1 MNILIKKKP
10 SELVTPE
17 TINFTELVK
26 NSKTTISLSDEY
38 QSKMIDL
45 LNTEFTE
52 KEQQWYI
59 ANLYIYMN
67 YHPTNDYPI
76 NLENIFKMIGF
87 ANKGNAMKTIKSNFT
102 LDEDYKLLIIPREKK
117 QNAGRSEHEI
127 MLNVDTFK
135 SLCMLAKTDKGKEI
149 RKYYVKLENIH
160 NKIIKQEIEQ
170 QKQLLLEKDQQIKK
184 EQENTVK
191 LLGEKDKYIAQ
202 LKEQETVPILYIGHN
217 PVIKNVHKI
226 GINTQTNKTDI
237 LLRGEQH
244 KSSNPQFEFV
254 FTYETPNASLIE
266 KLVILLLKPFKL
278 SKPEWFTVSY
288 ERMKQIVDFAIIVYD
303 NYHIEESVDNLIEF
317 VSRYRSNRLL
327 NTNNARNHISKDIYE
342 QWFTENA
349 IIIPTAKI
357 STELICNDFYEW
369 YKLLFPNENAHI
381 KLDTG
386 NWSTSFQKEIT
397 NIISDITKLEYKQ
410 GLSFSD
416 RKRGI
421 YFPKCSGFIGFE
433 VKSMNKKLEFF
444 DKSVYDNYI
453 KEFITITNNPKNKVS
468 RKEILDDFLVWVKNN
483 NFVTKNKIMC
493 RNTIS
498 SVFKDVLI
506 ENIENITGLN
516 IQDVCK
522 LTYFG
527 CFVGMSHSK
536 FPFTGNESSPKE
548 LVANSELIK
557 LQINNWVKNPSTKIS
572 KIFRKCIQENNKI
585 TIINVKTIMSSKYNM
600 DLTSNKR
607 KTNWHLVFEKRLDY
621 FFIKS
626 EAIDYYK
633 ELIN

>member
-1 MNILIKKKP
+1 
-10 SELVTPE
+10 
-17 TINFTELVK
+17 
-26 NSKTTISLSDEY
+26 
-38 QSKMIDL
+38 
-45 LNTEFTE
+45 
-52 KEQQWYI
+52 
-59 ANLYIYMN
+59 
-67 YHPTNDYPI
+67 
-76 NLENIFKMIGF
+76 
-87 ANKGNAMKTIKSNFT
+87 
-102 LDEDYKLLIIPREKK
+102 
-117 QNAGRSEHEI
+117 
-127 MLNVDTFK
+127 
-135 SLCMLAKTDKGKEI
+135 
-149 RKYYVKLENIH
+149 
-160 NKIIKQEIEQ
+160 
-170 QKQLLLEKDQQIKK
+170 
-184 EQENTVK
+184 
-191 LLGEKDKYIAQ
+191 
-202 LKEQETVPILYIGHN
+202 
-217 PVIKNVHKI
+217 
-226 GINTQTNKTDI
+226 
-237 LLRGEQH
+237 
-244 KSSNPQFEFV
+244 
-254 FTYETPNASLIE
+254 
-266 KLVILLLKPFKL
+266 
-278 SKPEWFTVSY
+278 
-288 ERMKQIVDFAIIVYD
+288 MKQIVDFAIIVYD

-327 NTNNARNHISKDIYE
+327 NTNKARNHISKDIYE

-349 IIIPTAKI
+349 IIIPNAKI

-557 LQINNWVKNPSTKIS
+557 SQINNWVKNPSTKIS

>member
-1 MNILIKKKP
+1 MIKILN
-10 SELVTPE
+10 E
-17 TINFTELVK
+17 
-26 NSKTTISLSDEY
+26 
-38 QSKMIDL
+38 
-45 LNTEFTE
+45 EFTE
-52 KEQQWYI
+52 QQQQWYI
-59 ANLYIYMN
+59 ANLYIFMH

-76 NLENIFKMIGF
+76 NLENVFKMIGF
-87 ANKGNAMKTIKSNFT
+87 ANKGNAMKTIKSNFI
-102 LDEDYKLLIIPREKK
+102 LDEDYKTSLLPKEKSSW
-117 QNAGRSEHEI
+117 GGSGSEQI

-135 SLCMLAKTDKGKEI
+135 NLCMIAKTDKGKEI

-160 NKIIKQEIEQ
+160 NKIVKEEIEQ
-170 QKQLLLEKDQQIKK
+170 QKLLLEEKDEQIKK

-327 NTNNARNHISKDIYE
+327 NTNKARNHISKDIYE
-342 QWFTENA
+342 HWFKENA
-349 IIIPTAKI
+349 ILIPNAKI

-498 SVFKDVLI
+498 SVFKDVVI
-506 ENIENITGLN
+506 ENIENTTGLK

-522 LTYFG
+522 LTHFG
-527 CFVGMSHSK
+527 CFIGMHHIK
-536 FPFTGNESSPKE
+536 FPFTGNESPIKN
-548 LVANSELIK
+548 LVTNSELIK
-557 LQINNWVKNPSTKIS
+557 IQIDNWIQNSSTKIS
-572 KIFRKCIQENNKI
+572 RIFKKCIDENNKVTMI
-585 TIINVKTIMSSKYNM
+585 DVKKIMNSKYNI

-607 KTNWHLVFEKRLDY
+607 KTNWHLVFGKILDY

-626 EAIDYYK
+626 EAINYYRT
-633 ELIN
+633 LHITN